1 MLTDNKIK
9 GYKMLKAG
17 RLRHRV
23 KLHRETSSRSPT
35 DVVRTAQWEHSLTLW
50 GQFSPLSVKDII
62 KGQAEQVNITAR
74 ATIRHRTDIDGT
86 MRVHH
91 AGRMYEIVGEPLAD
105 NGSGKEYLTLMLRG
119 IS

>member
-1 MLTDNKIK
+1 MLQ
-9 GYKMLKAG
+9 AG

-23 KLHRETSSRSPT
+23 KLHRKTSSRSPT
-35 DVVRTAQWEHSLTLW
+35 GAVKVAQWEHVLTLW
-50 GQFSPLSVKDII
+50 AEFTPLSVKDII

-86 MRVHH
+86 MRVQH

-105 NGSGKEYLTLMLRG
+105 NNTGRAYLTLMLRG
-119 IS
+119 VT